1 MLSSNATLA
10 DDFRDCI
17 DAMIGR
23 KVSFVLVGAYAVGWH
38 GVVRATG
45 DIDFLYEQTKRNV
58 AALCLALNDFGAPPH
73 LIDETFLLS
82 PNAITQ
88 IGLEPLRIDLLAAI
102 SGVTFDEVR
111 RGAIDVDVEGRSL
124 LVIGMNEL
132 RRNKSATGRTKDR
145 EDLRRLDAL
154 AKVRGSR
161 PKNKP

>member
-1 MLSSNATLA
+1 MPSSNATLA

-17 DAMIGR
+17 DALNGR
-23 KVSFVLVGAYAVGWH
+23 KVNFVLVGAYALGWH

-58 AALCLALNDFGAPPH
+58 AALCVALSDFGAPPH
-73 LIDETFLLS
+73 LIDEEFLLS

-111 RGAIDVDVEGRSL
+111 RGAIEVEVEGRSL

-132 RRNKSATGRTKDR
+132 RRNKGATGRAKDR

-154 AKVRGSR
+154 PQVRSRR
-161 PKNKP
+161 PKKKS